1 MGIIFLI
8 LWVFGLYISYY
19 ESKKKERKT
28 LYITIIISLLLFLII
43 LFNEKIKYKYA
54 TIDDSSYILYLFL
67 FLLLPTIIYF
77 IYYKTKKD
85 NNLIRKSFILVSS
98 ICWVFVGLF
107 SLLLFAFGGFF
118 KSETTNIKNYLK
130 FDTDYIDASFFP
142 KQLNDFDV
150 ISYYYSFSKII
161 DYRYEV
167 YLEVK
172 ADDNIYQEIFEKV
185 SSNSKLVIDANKKYY
200 AVGDTNYIDNDGK
213 DIHFIIFDKDNTIIY
228 QRAFSQYNDKTVPH
242 NINDADYNKIY
253 DYFNNPKG
261 YNKYENLGTNILTK
275 HGADIMT
282 IYIKKDCVPVELT
295 LYDDNQYELFTNYQ
309 ACKPNE
315 ECYRTYTKSI
325 KGTYDYDLFEILKED
340 NIDDRLFHSSDER
353 PEFEIFIG
361 DYYVQ
366 EDYKNYYSVKK
377 GTTNKSLDELL
388 RTIDID
394 LNSCA
399 SPEYN

>member
-28 LYITIIISLLLFLII
+28 LYIMIIISLLLFLII

-67 FLLLPTIIYF
+67 FLLLPTIIYY

-85 NNLIRKSFILVSS
+85 NSLIRKSFILVSS

-107 SLLLFAFGGFF
+107 SLLLFAFGGFM

-130 FDTDYIDASFFP
+130 FDKNYIDASFFP
-142 KQLNDFDV
+142 KKINDFDV

-172 ADDNIYQEIFEKV
+172 VDDNIYQEMFEKV
-185 SSNSKLVIDANKKYY
+185 SNNSKLVIDGNKKYY
-200 AVGDTNYIDNDGK
+200 AIGDTNYIDNDGK
-213 DIHFIIFDKDNTIIY
+213 DINFIIFDKDNTIIY
-228 QRAFSQYNDKTVPH
+228 QRAFSQYNDKTIPH
-242 NINDADYNKIY
+242 NINDEDYNKIY

-261 YNKYENLGTNILTK
+261 YNKYENLGTNVLTK
-275 HGADIMT
+275 HGAEIMT

-315 ECYRTYTKSI
+315 ECYRTYSKSI

-340 NIDDRLFHSSDER
+340 NIDDSLYHSSDER

-361 DYYVQ
+361 DYYVK
-366 EDYKNYYSVKK
+366 EDYKNYYSIKK
-377 GTTNKSLDELL
+377 GATNKSLNELL
-388 RTIDID
+388 RTIEID